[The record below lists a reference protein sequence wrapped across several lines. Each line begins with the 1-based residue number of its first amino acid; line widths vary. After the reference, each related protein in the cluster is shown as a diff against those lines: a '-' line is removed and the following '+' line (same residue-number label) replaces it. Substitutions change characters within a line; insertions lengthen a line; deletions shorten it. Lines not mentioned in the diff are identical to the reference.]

1 MYGRKLI
8 MMIKCQI
15 ISINESLSMS
25 LTKLF
30 DYKVSVLIL
39 LRKPIAV
46 ILGLS
51 INNMTGKEFFVLL
64 SK

>member
-39 LRKPIAV
+39 LLKPIAE